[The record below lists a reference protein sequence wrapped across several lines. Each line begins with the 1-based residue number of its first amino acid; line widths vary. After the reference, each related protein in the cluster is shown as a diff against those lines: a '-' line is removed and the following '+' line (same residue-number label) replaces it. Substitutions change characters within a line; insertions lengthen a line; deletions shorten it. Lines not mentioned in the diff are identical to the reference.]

1 MDSKLSNNSSDKLI
15 DGTVDIYVTSTGDV
29 YRKYLDKKY
38 VYKPRLNNRGYG
50 RVRLRPYGAYKEFL
64 VHRLVA
70 IYHVPNDDPDIKR
83 LVNHIDGN
91 KLNNNADNLEWC
103 THAMNMKHAFT
114 SGVIDVSKVG
124 KAKNSLKGFGSLT
137 PEQRSEWGRK
147 GGKARLG
154 YRKQK

>member
-1 MDSKLSNNSSDKLI
+1 MKRKLNSNSSDKLI

-29 YRKYLDKKY
+29 YRQYLDKKY
-38 VYKPRLNNRGYG
+38 VYKPRLNNCGYG

-70 IYHVPNDDPDIKR
+70 MYHVPNNDPDIKKC
-83 LVNHIDGN
+83 VNHIDGN

-103 THAMNMKHAFT
+103 THSMNMRHAFT

-124 KAKNSLKGFGSLT
+124 KAKSKLKGFGSAT
-137 PEQRSEWGRK
+137 PEQRREWGRK
-147 GGKARLG
+147 GGSARAG
-154 YRKQK
+154 YRKK